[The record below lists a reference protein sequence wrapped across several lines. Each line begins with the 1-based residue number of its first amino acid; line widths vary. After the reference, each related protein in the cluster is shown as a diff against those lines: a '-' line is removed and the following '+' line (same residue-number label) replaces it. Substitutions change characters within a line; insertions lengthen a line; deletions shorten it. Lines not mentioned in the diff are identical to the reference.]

1 MKIWVDA
8 QLPPAIARWLT
19 ETQKVEAIPLRDLG
33 LRDAEDAQIFFA
45 ARQNDAIVMSK
56 DSDFAELVLR
66 HGPPPPIIWLTCG
79 NTSNVRLQEIL
90 GRAWSNVVELLTAGE
105 QLVEVGDRAE

>member
-19 ETQKVEAIPLRDLG
+19 ETQKVEAG
-33 LRDAEDAQIFFA
+33 
-45 ARQNDAIVMSK
+45 
-56 DSDFAELVLR
+56 